1 MQHKKRTVRRR
12 GHAPYTKA
20 HMGFRVRKNKTN
32 HASKYV
38 NKKKTLKRQNGGG
51 DDVDIYYKKPGI
63 FTFGKIEASTDAKTG
78 IQSVKS
84 KQLYELPQIKI
95 NTVGTYRF
103 ELGIKNYVDGNDK
116 TYNSY
121 GRGYSSSSNFE
132 KFAEYKHKHNKFM
145 ANEKTIVSNIDN
157 KILDRYIK
165 KYKQISMRIKV
176 YKLEK
181 NEKGESYKE
190 YKIYYFNLEPKD

>member
-1 MQHKKRTVRRR
+1 
-12 GHAPYTKA
+12 
-20 HMGFRVRKNKTN
+20 MGFRVRKNKTN
-32 HASKYV
+32 RTAKYV
-38 NKKKTLKRQNGGG
+38 NKKKTLKCQSGGG
-51 DDVDIYYKKPGI
+51 DDVEIYYKKPGI
-63 FTFGKIEASTDAKTG
+63 FTFGKIEASTDHKTG

-95 NTVGTYRF
+95 NTVGTYKF
-103 ELGIKNYVDGNDK
+103 ELGIKYYVDGNDK

-121 GRGYSSSSNFE
+121 GRGSNFD

-157 KILDRYIK
+157 KILTKYIK
-165 KYKQISMRIKV
+165 KFPSIIKNNVYYQVSIRVKV

-181 NEKGESYKE
+181 NEKGETYKE
-190 YKIYYFNLEPKD
+190 HKTYYFNLEPKD